1 MTYIMAVKLRAP
13 SKKKEPAATQT
24 SGAINDQIKAFLES
38 GGAIE
43 EIKSGV
49 SGQESLFGS
58 KQINL
63 NSKPKST

>member
-1 MTYIMAVKLRAP
+1 MAVKLRAA

-24 SGAINDQIKAFLES
+24 SSAIDDQIKAFLES

-63 NSKPKST
+63 NSKPKPKAD